1 MVAAL
6 DDILKQAVAEKG
18 ALRLTA
24 LDGAKS
30 THAAR
35 ALQWS
40 EPPGPE
46 GLWVH
51 LPETDEQTIAR
62 FGTSLPAVNVM
73 FAVDQTRY
81 EFDSNV
87 LSRNRRFWIDDTL
100 MVDALL
106 VAAPADV
113 RRIEERRKPRLPVS
127 EGSGVSAQLIRL
139 NRASAS
145 GAPDAAQLVPVDG
158 KLQDLS
164 LVGAGF
170 VCAPD
175 RGLMAA
181 QPGERLAC
189 VIDFR
194 GQKIV
199 LVASLARVV
208 SVSNR
213 AMRVGVDFTIHEN
226 DKAMA
231 GKLAELAGVVQEL
244 ERQDSL
250 RRR

>member
-1 MVAAL
+1 MVAVTE
-6 DDILKQAVAEKG
+6 DILKRAVLEKSG
-18 ALRLTA
+18 LRLTA

-51 LPETDEQTIAR
+51 LPEIDESTLAR
-62 FGTSLPAVNVM
+62 FGTALPAVNVS

-81 EFDSNV
+81 EFNSGV
-87 LSRNRRFWIDDTL
+87 LSRNRRFWINDAV

-106 VAAPADV
+106 VAAPGEV
-113 RRIEERRKPRLPVS
+113 RRVEERRQPRLPVS

-139 NRASAS
+139 KQPAS
-145 GAPDAAQLVPVDG
+145 GAPDAASLVPVDG

-175 RGLMAA
+175 RALMAA
-181 QPGERLAC
+181 ARGERLAC

-213 AMRVGVDFTIHEN
+213 AIRVGVDFAAHEN
-226 DKAMA
+226 EKAMA
-231 GKLAELAGVVQEL
+231 GKLAELAQVVQEL
-244 ERQDSL
+244 ERQESL
-250 RRR
+250 RHR

>member
-1 MVAAL
+1 MVAVI
-6 DDILKQAVAEKG
+6 DDILKQAVLEKSG
-18 ALRLTA
+18 LRLTA

-40 EPPGPE
+40 EAPGPR

-51 LPETDEQTIAR
+51 LPEADEGTIAR
-62 FGTSLPAVNVM
+62 FGTALPAVDVS

-81 EFDSNV
+81 EFNSKV
-87 LSRNRRFWIDDTL
+87 LSRNRRFWIDDTV

-106 VAAPADV
+106 VAAPAEV

-139 NRASAS
+139 SKSSSVATD
-145 GAPDAAQLVPVDG
+145 APELLPVDA

-164 LVGAGF
+164 LAGAGF
-170 VCAPD
+170 MCAPN
-175 RGLMAA
+175 RALLAA
-181 QPGERLAC
+181 QRGERLAC
-189 VIDFR
+189 VIHFR
-194 GQKIV
+194 GSKIV
-199 LVASLARVV
+199 LVASLARVM
-208 SVSNR
+208 SVSSR
-213 AMRVGVDFTIHEN
+213 AMRIGIDFAAHEGEA
-226 DKAMA
+226 AMA
-231 GKLAELAGVVQEL
+231 GKLAELAKVVQEL
-244 ERQDSL
+244 QRQDSL

>member
-1 MVAAL
+1 MVATI
-6 DDILKQAVAEKG
+6 DDILKRAVHEKSG
-18 ALRLTA
+18 LRLTA
-24 LDGAKS
+24 LGGTQS

-35 ALQWS
+35 ALEWS
-40 EPPGPE
+40 EAPSPE

-51 LPETDEQTIAR
+51 LPDADENTIAR
-62 FGTSLPAVNVM
+62 FGTALPAVSVT
-73 FAVDQTRY
+73 FAFEGTRY
-81 EFDSNV
+81 QFDSNV
-87 LSRNRRFWIDDTL
+87 LSRNRRFWINDTV

-106 VAAPADV
+106 VAAPPQV

-127 EGSGVSAQLIRL
+127 ETSGISAQLIRL
-139 NRASAS
+139 CKSASAI
-145 GAPDAAQLVPVDG
+145 PDRSALVPVEA

-175 RGLMAA
+175 RTLLAA
-181 QPGERLAC
+181 QRGERLAC

-194 GQKIV
+194 GRKIV

-208 SVSNR
+208 SVSSR
-213 AMRVGVDFTIHEN
+213 AMRVGVDFAAHEN
-226 DKAMA
+226 EKAMA
-231 GKLAELAGVVQEL
+231 GKLAELANVVQEL
-244 ERQDSL
+244 ERQNSL